1 MIKTVAKIDG
11 MMCNMCES
19 HMNDAIRKNFDVEKV
34 TSSHSKK
41 ESVIISENPI
51 DETKLKEVVE
61 NLGYDFL
68 SVSAEDYEKKSPFS
82 FFKK

>member
-51 DETKLKEVVE
+51 DEAKLKETVE
-61 NLGYDFL
+61 KIEGSRLKWMNLWTII
-68 SVSAEDYEKKSPFS
+68 
-82 FFKK
+82 